1 MQVIPENL
9 NITTGYHVFETPD
22 DIIINSQI
30 YDKITM
36 EPKPYNFFNVN
47 YKYQTYEN
55 ILLHCYTKLNHYTM
69 LPKEINYKRYIQDS
83 IDPNIF
89 YFCNLYGYF
98 VKVKKEKE
106 QYKLIS
112 AIRPDSGYRPNSYNY
127 EFYNYK
133 ILGQTDKYVILAQTH
148 KGDNGGGTPSYKM
161 FSILRI
167 NKSTMT
173 HDATYNVGTYLDY
186 GVSLI
191 KEFSNHIYIF
201 GVFNGHYYIGLY
213 KADTNSLT
221 WIYSNTVFD
230 QATSIGVSDI
240 IEFRNDFYFITS
252 YGTNYILRKI
262 MINYN
267 NNSVSTKDYNIG
279 THTNFPFKAPNSV
292 CYLGWLHYSLY
303 NIENKYISITSHDA
317 ENQVKITSNT
327 GNQRPANYFSSQGF
341 HRHMIC
347 KYNENNDSFSIVST
361 INDLGTNRKIFGV
374 LYPTPYHIFFLEDS
388 NVTGYY
394 FDKSNNT
401 IKQIFNKTGNYYTI
415 GLDETKRF
423 YIFDNQNHC
432 NIYNKYTSNELYAE
446 FEKETYEYE
455 NKNIDT
461 YITIYSKNFLGEYI
475 NSKVQI
481 TLTGNCCFKENNSKE
496 IIITTKEELTKIP
509 VIITNGGTVYCDIK
523 EVE

>member
-22 DIIINSQI
+22 DIIINSQV

-36 EPKPYNFFNVN
+36 EPKPYNFFNTN

-55 ILLHCYTKLNHYTM
+55 MLLHFYTKLNHYTM
-69 LPKEINYKRYIQDS
+69 LPKEVNYRRYVQDTKDS
-83 IDPNIF
+83 SIF
-89 YFCNLYGYF
+89 YFCNLYGNF
-98 VKVKKEKE
+98 IKVKKENN

-112 AIRPDSGYRPNSYNY
+112 SITPDSGYRPNGYNY

-133 ILGQTDKYVILAQTH
+133 ILGQTDDYVILAQTH
-148 KGDNGGGTPSYKM
+148 KGDNHTGPLYKM

-167 NKSTMT
+167 NKNTMK
-173 HDATYNVGTYLDY
+173 HDASYNVGTYLDY

-201 GVFNGHYYIGLY
+201 GVFNGYYYIGLY

-221 WIYSNTVFD
+221 WIYSDTTFD
-230 QATSIGVSDI
+230 QTNSIGISDI

-252 YGTNYILRKI
+252 SKNNYVLRKAK
-262 MINYN
+262 INYD
-267 NNSVSTKDYNIG
+267 NNSVSIKDYNIR
-279 THTNFPFKAPNSV
+279 THINFQFKTPNNV

-303 NIENKYISITSHDA
+303 NIDNKYISITSHDA
-317 ENQVKITSNT
+317 ENQLKYTDNNI
-327 GNQRPANYFSSQGF
+327 QRPSTYFSNQGF

-361 INDLGTNRKIFGV
+361 INDLGTTRRILGV
-374 LYPTPYHIFFLEDS
+374 LYPTPYHIFFLED
-388 NVTGYY
+388 NNITGYY
-394 FDKSNNT
+394 FDKNT
-401 IKQIFNKTGNYYTI
+401 NETIQIFNKTSNYYTM
-415 GLDETKRF
+415 GLDEANNF
-423 YIFDNQNHC
+423 YIFDNNNKC
-432 NIYNKYTSNELYAE
+432 NIYNKNTPYELIAE
-446 FEKETYEYE
+446 FEQENYDYE
-455 NKNIDT
+455 NTNINT
-461 YITIYSKNFLGEYI
+461 YITVYSKNFLGDYI

-481 TLTGNCCFKENNSKE
+481 TLTGNCYFKENNSKE
-496 IIITTKEELTKIP
+496 LIIITEKEIQQIP
-509 VIITNGGTVYCDIK
+509 VIITNGGTVYCYIK